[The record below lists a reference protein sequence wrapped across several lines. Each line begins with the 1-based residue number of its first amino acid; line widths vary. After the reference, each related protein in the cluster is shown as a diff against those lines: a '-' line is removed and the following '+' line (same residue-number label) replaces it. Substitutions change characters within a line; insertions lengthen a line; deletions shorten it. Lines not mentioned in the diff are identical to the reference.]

1 MYTMKKLPGPFRG
14 YYLFLQISSIWLC
27 SIFGGLAAGLWLDKK
42 LGTAPWLLIILAIL
56 GFLFALYSVIRTVN
70 QLK

>member
-1 MYTMKKLPGPFRG
+1 MKNFPGPLKG

-42 LGTAPWLLIILAIL
+42 LGTAPWLLLILVFL
-56 GFLFALYSVIRTVN
+56 GIAFAMYTIYRTVS
-70 QLK
+70 QMK

>member
-1 MYTMKKLPGPFRG
+1 MNKLPGPFKG
-14 YYLFLQISSIWLC
+14 YYLFLQISGIWLC